1 MKGGPHNTDTTRS
14 MTGGEIKAV
23 IVNSF
28 AAVNF
33 KIFQIFLGCS
43 QDNSLSAIEEQLNG
57 DDLLELAGQGSI
69 YIYVK
74 YVYDI
79 AKRICKYLNLTC
91 AQCLDKDLETA
102 ERCDSDEVCLKV
114 LMISIP
120 KGSYPNNIK
129 YLIKCN
135 S

>member
-28 AAVNF
+28 AAFNF

-69 YIYVK
+69 YIYMSSTFMILLK
-74 YVYDI
+74 EYVS
-79 AKRICKYLNLTC
+79 T
-91 AQCLDKDLETA
+91 
-102 ERCDSDEVCLKV
+102 
-114 LMISIP
+114 
-120 KGSYPNNIK
+120 
-129 YLIKCN
+129 
-135 S
+135 